1 MLTSF
6 QPISLRLKFLFCFPS
21 SPILPPLPYSHQE
34 KSLGFLTNTTQSI
47 RTSCWVLRF
56 QAGSS
61 KDQIHSKTG
70 APFGKH
76 TALGF
81 GMHSCEQTMSQPW
94 GEGQWC
100 GIKQDL
106 CTEDTTAFTA
116 ELNQMEKEL
125 SSGVCAIINLFQVS
139 FPSFNQAFSQAVMP
153 YSP

>member
-1 MLTSF
+1 
-6 QPISLRLKFLFCFPS
+6 
-21 SPILPPLPYSHQE
+21 
-34 KSLGFLTNTTQSI
+34 
-47 RTSCWVLRF
+47 
-56 QAGSS
+56 
-61 KDQIHSKTG
+61 
-70 APFGKH
+70 
-76 TALGF
+76 
-81 GMHSCEQTMSQPW
+81 MSQSW

-139 FPSFNQAFSQAVMP
+139 FRSFNQAFSQAVMP